1 LMIARG
7 DLGVELPLEQVPLIQ
22 KRGTNLS
29 RKAGK
34 PVIVATQMLESMV
47 SNPRPTR
54 AEVSDV
60 ANAVLDGA
68 DALMLSAE
76 TSVGQNPDSAVATMT
91 RIIEMTENAG
101 DVQIPPIDVSLET
114 RSAALARAA
123 TEIAAN
129 IDACALAA
137 FSETGATARR
147 VARHRPDTPIV
158 AFTTSDIVQHQLAL
172 SWGVQAF
179 TVPKLATTDEMIR
192 QVDSSLRRLGHQRGE
207 LAVIVAGTPSGQSGT
222 TNTIRVHRLGES

>member
-1 LMIARG
+1 
-7 DLGVELPLEQVPLIQ
+7 
-22 KRGTNLS
+22 
-29 RKAGK
+29 
-34 PVIVATQMLESMV
+34 
-47 SNPRPTR
+47 
-54 AEVSDV
+54 
-60 ANAVLDGA
+60 
-68 DALMLSAE
+68 MLSAE
-76 TSVGQNPDSAVATMT
+76 TSVGRHADSAVATMA
-91 RIIEMTENAG
+91 RVIEMTEKASES
-101 DVQIPPIDVSLET
+101 QMPPIDVSLET

-137 FSETGATARR
+137 FTETGATARR

-158 AFTTSDIVQHQLAL
+158 AFTTSDLVQHQLAL

-179 TVPKLATTDEMIR
+179 IVPKVATTDDMIR
-192 QVDSSLRRLGHQRGE
+192 QVDSALRGLGHKRGE

>member
-1 LMIARG
+1 
-7 DLGVELPLEQVPLIQ
+7 
-22 KRGTNLS
+22 
-29 RKAGK
+29 
-34 PVIVATQMLESMV
+34 MLESMV
-47 SNPRPTR
+47 SSPRPTR

-76 TSVGQNPDSAVATMT
+76 TSVGQNPDSAVTTMT

-179 TVPKLATTDEMIR
+179 TVPKLATTDDMIR
-192 QVDSSLRRLGHQRGE
+192 QVDSALRRLGHKRGE